1 MNIDS
6 RKLEFIQEF
15 LKLQSE
21 DTILLFEK
29 LLQKEKQSKSL
40 KVLKLMTAAELDSRI
55 DQSEADFRNHKFKT
69 SDELLGKYK

>member
-1 MNIDS
+1 MNIES

-15 LKLQSE
+15 LKLQNE

-40 KVLKLMTAAELDSRI
+40 KVFKPMTPAELDSRI
-55 DQSEADFRNHKFKT
+55 DQSEADFKNHKFKK
-69 SDELLGKYK
+69 SDELLAKYK

>member
-1 MNIDS
+1 MNIES

-29 LLQKEKQSKSL
+29 LLQKEKQSKSQ
-40 KVLKLMTAAELDSRI
+40 KVLKPMTASELDTRI

-69 SDELLGKYK
+69 SDELLAKYK